1 MPSLKQL
8 KFERVYH
15 HYLDWEEINFNM
27 WGTVENK
34 KLWLKRAIKF
44 TSDHQ
49 KYGRFMLRVVNEW
62 KISCEN
68 ALTDNAMN
76 HRAWV
81 GHAAVALAIGCPENI
96 TREAWGH
103 LTNEQQ
109 LLANKEAGRA
119 IECWKIN
126 YAKSK
131 GLLQYLGNEML
142 F

>member
-1 MPSLKQL
+1 MKRL

-34 KLWLKRAIKF
+34 NKWLKKAIQF
-44 TSDHQ
+44 TSDHK
-49 KYGRFMLRVVNEW
+49 KYGRFMMRVVNEW
-62 KISCEN
+62 KFSCEN
-68 ALTDNAMN
+68 ALTDHSLNQ
-76 HRAWV
+76 RAWV

-103 LTNEQQ
+103 LTDEQR
-109 LLANKEAGRA
+109 LLANKEADRA
-119 IECWKIN
+119 IECWQIN

-131 GLLQYLGNEML
+131 GILQNMGEPVL